1 MDLRAEK
8 LSKPNHKEWCIN
20 HLGYKITVTSWFSW
34 NGHVGTEL
42 LVDGHLFD
50 KKEIFQV
57 KEENIDE
64 VFEFMNPQTPI
75 LKVTNV
81 SEAIQTIEVYSGG
94 AFRRKLSIMIDGK
107 NVFQDKLNGI
117 DRLFQKY
124 AARLISMVS

>member
-1 MDLRAEK
+1 M
-8 LSKPNHKEWCIN
+8 
-20 HLGYKITVTSWFSW
+20 
-34 NGHVGTEL
+34 GTEL
-42 LVDGHLFD
+42 LVDGHLLD

-81 SEAIQTIEVYSGG
+81 SETIQTIEVYSGG

-124 AARLISMVS
+124 ATRLISMVS